1 MSSPNI
7 HIPAFSKRERKYSRT
22 HPNNII
28 NNLLLRSLNI
38 NYFSTVCNS
47 NDEVELLGSIQANS
61 LSMSSWV
68 NLFLKMYMGFPGGA
82 SGKEPACRCRRHK
95 RRGFNPWV
103 GKIPWR
109 RAWQPIPVFLPID
122 SHGQRSLAGYSLW
135 GCKESNTTEASE
147 HYWKCTHLSMNKCFH
162 DVFHRILVIQSRA
175 QYSNWGRCRA
185 RGWAG
190 SFTTQHLRIF
200 NTMLKKIFSNA
211 QVYVYESACYIILD
225 FLKNCIH
232 NYDVNHSNDHSQRRL
247 CNPPFNQL
255 DDSFH
260 VVVIIRS
267 VVSDSLRS
275 RWLLTVAHQAPL
287 SMGFPR

>member
-22 HPNNII
+22 HPNNIII

-122 SHGQRSLAGYSLW
+122 SHGQRSLAGYSPW
-135 GCKESNTTEASE
+135 VPKELDTTE
-147 HYWKCTHLSMNKCFH
+147 H
-162 DVFHRILVIQSRA
+162 V
-175 QYSNWGRCRA
+175 
-185 RGWAG
+185 
-190 SFTTQHLRIF
+190 
-200 NTMLKKIFSNA
+200 
-211 QVYVYESACYIILD
+211 
-225 FLKNCIH
+225 
-232 NYDVNHSNDHSQRRL
+232 HSCCKYFMQ
-247 CNPPFNQL
+247 
-255 DDSFH
+255 H
-260 VVVIIRS
+260 VVLYCRS
-267 VVSDSLRS
+267 SSWQMREWIS
-275 RWLLTVAHQAPL
+275 
-287 SMGFPR
+287 G

>member
-22 HPNNII
+22 HPNNIII

-135 GCKESNTTEASE
+135 GCRCCGMKLPRVTEVNLHNAKDRRECDECS
-147 HYWKCTHLSMNKCFH
+147 
-162 DVFHRILVIQSRA
+162 A
-175 QYSNWGRCRA
+175 
-185 RGWAG
+185 
-190 SFTTQHLRIF
+190 
-200 NTMLKKIFSNA
+200 MLKLPKH
-211 QVYVYESACYIILD
+211 CP
-225 FLKNCIH
+225 
-232 NYDVNHSNDHSQRRL
+232 SQA
-247 CNPPFNQL
+247 
-255 DDSFH
+255 S
-260 VVVIIRS
+260 
-267 VVSDSLRS
+267 
-275 RWLLTVAHQAPL
+275 
-287 SMGFPR
+287 